1 METGMTS
8 HANTHPNQNTG
19 QEVLKQFTK
28 NLTEM
33 AEKGKLDPVIGRDKE
48 IRRVIQVLSRRK
60 KNNPVLIGEPGVG
73 KTAIAEGLAVRII
86 NKDVPDILLG
96 KTLLSL
102 DLASM
107 VAGSVYRGQFEERL
121 KTLVKAIES
130 SQGQIILFIDEI
142 HTLVGAGKID
152 GAMDAGQILKPS
164 LARGEMRS
172 IGATTME
179 EYRKFIEKDQALER
193 RFQTIL
199 VEEPSVEDALTI
211 LRGLKEKYEV
221 HHGVRIKDSALVQA
235 VKLSHRYITERYLPD
250 KAIDL
255 MDEAASQL
263 SLEVNSVPIEVDEI
277 RRKILQLKVEKKA
290 LEKEKDHSSKK
301 RLKEVNEEVQKL
313 QAKNQELT
321 RLWENEKSQ
330 RTALKNIKIEIEDLK
345 LQIDRA
351 QREGNLDK
359 AAELK
364 YLHLPQKSQKLAE
377 WEKQVIK
384 NNQKVMLKEE
394 VGANEVAEVVSKWT
408 GIPVQKMLQEQAQKL
423 LNMEEEMKKRVVGQD
438 EALNKISDAV
448 RRSRSGIADPDKPI
462 GVFMFLGPTGV
473 GKTETAKTLANFLFD
488 SEKKMIRLDMSEYAE
503 KHQAEKMIG
512 APPGYVGY
520 EDGGQLTKYV
530 RCHPYSVVLFDEIEK
545 AHLDVFNILLQVFDD
560 GRLTDGQGRTVDFKN
575 CIFIMTSNIG
585 SSDLLDSSLKERKE
599 KVLLQLHQ
607 KFRPEFLNRIDEFVF
622 FNPLE
627 KTKLNQIVKIQ
638 LDQIKARLSEQN
650 IELDVQPSV
659 IDHLIKTGYDPSFG
673 ARPLK
678 RAIQSELLNPLSRK
692 IISGDIAE
700 GSKVLVKKNDLALE
714 FHMKTLQS
722 A

>member
-1 METGMTS
+1 MTS
-8 HANTHPNQNTG
+8 QANTPPNQNTE
-19 QEVLKQFTK
+19 QEALKQFTR
-28 NLTEM
+28 NLTEL

-121 KTLVKAIES
+121 KTLVRAIES

-142 HTLVGAGKID
+142 HMLVGAGKID

-164 LARGEMRS
+164 LARGEMRA

-179 EYRKFIEKDQALER
+179 EYRKFIEKDAALER

-199 VEEPSVEDALTI
+199 VEEPNVEDALTI

-221 HHGVRIKDSALVQA
+221 HHGIRIKDSALVQA
-235 VKLSHRYITERYLPD
+235 VKLSNRYITDRYLPD

-277 RRKILQLKVEKKA
+277 RRKTLQLKVEKKA
-290 LEKEKDHSSKK
+290 LEKEKDPPSKK
-301 RLKEVNEEVQKL
+301 RLKEVDKEIQALQIQNQKL
-313 QAKNQELT
+313 T
-321 RLWENEKSQ
+321 DLWEKERSQ
-330 RTALKNIKIEIEDLK
+330 RTSLKQLKIEIENLK

-351 QREGNLDK
+351 QREGQLDK

-364 YLHLPQKSQKLAE
+364 YLHLPKKNQQLVE
-377 WEKQVIK
+377 LEKQTIK
-384 NNQKVMLKEE
+384 NNENTLLKEE

-423 LNMEEEMKKRVVGQD
+423 LQMEDEMRKQVVGQD
-438 EALNKISDAV
+438 MALNKISDAV
-448 RRSRSGIADPDKPI
+448 RRSRSGIADPDRPI

-473 GKTETAKTLANFLFD
+473 GKTETAKSLANFLFD

-503 KHQAEKMIG
+503 KHQAERMIG

-520 EDGGQLTKYV
+520 EDGGQLTEYV
-530 RCHPYSVVLFDEIEK
+530 RRHPYSVVLFDEIEK
-545 AHLDVFNILLQVFDD
+545 AHMDVFNILLQVFDD

-585 SSDLLDSSLKERKE
+585 SSELLESFTKEHQE
-599 KVLLQLHQ
+599 KVMLKIHQ
-607 KFRPEFLNRIDEFVF
+607 KFRPEFLNRVDEFVF
-622 FNPLE
+622 FNSLDKKE
-627 KTKLNQIVKIQ
+627 LHQIVQIQ
-638 LDQIKARLSEQN
+638 LDKIKLRLREKN
-650 IELDVQPSV
+650 IELDIQPAV
-659 IDHLIKTGYDPSFG
+659 IDHLIKKGYDPAFG

-678 RAIQSELLNPLSRK
+678 RALQSELLNPLSRK
-692 IISGDIAE
+692 IISGDIVE
-700 GSKVLVKKNDLALE
+700 NSKVLVKRNDLALE
-714 FHMKTLQS
+714 FHTKTLQS

>member
-1 METGMTS
+1 MTS
-8 HANTHPNQNTG
+8 QANMQNTE
-19 QEVLKQFTK
+19 QEVLQQFTK
-28 NLTEM
+28 NLTEL
-33 AEKGKLDPVIGRDKE
+33 AEKGKLDPVIGRDQE

-86 NKDVPDILLG
+86 NKDVPDTLLG

-121 KTLVKAIES
+121 KTLVRAIES

-164 LARGEMRS
+164 LARGDMRS

-179 EYRKFIEKDQALER
+179 EYRKFIEKDKALER

-199 VEEPSVEDALTI
+199 VEEPSIEDALTI

-221 HHGVRIKDSALVQA
+221 HHGIRIKDSALVQA
-235 VKLSHRYITERYLPD
+235 VKLSHQYITDRYLPD

-263 SLEVNSVPIEVDEI
+263 SLEVNSIPIEVDEI

-290 LEKEKDHSSKK
+290 LEKEKDKASKK
-301 RLKEVNEEVQKL
+301 RLQEVGLEIQTL
-313 QAKNQELT
+313 QLKDKELT
-321 RLWENEKSQ
+321 QLWEKEKSQ
-330 RTALKNIKIEIEDLK
+330 RTTLKNLKIEIENLK
-345 LQIDRA
+345 VQIDRT
-351 QREGNLDK
+351 QREGQLDQ

-364 YLHLPQKSQKLAE
+364 YLHLPQKNQKLAE
-377 WEKQVIK
+377 LEKQTIK
-384 NNQKVMLKEE
+384 NNQKSLLKEE
-394 VGANEVAEVVSKWT
+394 VGVSEIAEVVSKWT
-408 GIPVQKMLQEQAQKL
+408 GIPVEKMIQEQAQKL
-423 LNMEEEMKKRVVGQD
+423 LNMEEEMRKQVVGQE
-438 EALNKISDAV
+438 EALSKISSAV

-473 GKTETAKTLANFLFD
+473 GKTETAKSLAHFLFD

-503 KHQAEKMIG
+503 KHQAERMIG

-520 EDGGQLTKYV
+520 EDGGQLTEYV
-530 RCHPYSVVLFDEIEK
+530 RRHPYSVVLLDEIEK
-545 AHLDVFNILLQVFDD
+545 AHRDVFNILLQVFDD
-560 GRLTDGQGRTVDFKN
+560 GRLTDGQGRTVNFKN

-585 SSDLLDSSLKERKE
+585 SSDLLDSPAKERKE
-599 KVLLQLHQ
+599 KIMLKLRQ
-607 KFRPEFLNRIDEFVF
+607 KFRPEFLNRVDDFTF

-627 KTKLNQIVKIQ
+627 KKELNQIIQIQ
-638 LDQIKARLSEQN
+638 LEQIKKRLTEKN
-650 IELDVQPSV
+650 IELDVQPAV
-659 IDHLIKTGYDPSFG
+659 MDYLIKRGYDPVFG

-678 RAIQSELLNPLSRK
+678 RALQSELLNPLSRK

-700 GSKVLVKKNDLALE
+700 GSKVFVKKNDLALE
-714 FHMKTLQS
+714 FHTKALKS

>member
-1 METGMTS
+1 MTFQ
-8 HANTHPNQNTG
+8 ANTQLKNTE
-19 QEVLKQFTK
+19 QEALKQFTR
-28 NLTEM
+28 NLTEL
-33 AEKGKLDPVIGRDKE
+33 AEKGQLDPVIGRDKE

-121 KTLVKAIES
+121 KTLVRAIEA

-164 LARGEMRS
+164 LARGEMRA
-172 IGATTME
+172 IGATTLE
-179 EYRKFIEKDQALER
+179 EYRKFIEKDMALER

-199 VEEPSVEDALTI
+199 VEEPSIEDALTI

-221 HHGVRIKDSALVQA
+221 HHGIRIKDSALVQA
-235 VKLSHRYITERYLPD
+235 VKLSQRYITDRYLPD

-263 SLEVNSVPIEVDEI
+263 SLEVNSVPVEVDEI

-290 LEKEKDHSSKK
+290 LEKEKDSFSKK
-301 RLKEVNEEVQKL
+301 RLKKVDEEMKKL
-313 QAKNQELT
+313 QGKNNELT
-321 RLWENEKSQ
+321 HLWEKEKSQ
-330 RTALKNIKIEIEDLK
+330 RTALKNLKIEIEDLK
-345 LQIDRA
+345 VQVDRA
-351 QREGNLDK
+351 QREGHLDK

-364 YLHLPQKSQKLAE
+364 YLHLPQKNQKLDE
-377 WEKQVIK
+377 LEKQGSK
-384 NNQKVMLKEE
+384 NDKEILLKEE
-394 VGANEVAEVVSKWT
+394 VGANEIAETVSRWT
-408 GIPVQKMLQEQAQKL
+408 GIPVQKMLKEQAQKL
-423 LNMEEEMKKRVVGQD
+423 LDMEDEMRKQVVGQD
-438 EALNKISDAV
+438 TALNKIADAV
-448 RRSRSGIADPDKPI
+448 RRSRSGIADPERPI

-473 GKTETAKTLANFLFD
+473 GKTETAKSLAHFLFD

-503 KHQAEKMIG
+503 KHQAERMIG

-520 EDGGQLTKYV
+520 EDGGQLTEYV
-530 RCHPYSVVLFDEIEK
+530 RRHPYSVVLLDEIEK
-545 AHLDVFNILLQVFDD
+545 AHKDVFNILLQVFDD

-585 SSDLLDSSLKERKE
+585 SSDLLGNSAKECKE
-599 KVLLQLHQ
+599 KVLIQLRGQ
-607 KFRPEFLNRIDEFVF
+607 FRPEFLNRVDDFVF
-622 FNPLE
+622 FNSLDKTELKQIVQIQLE
-627 KTKLNQIVKIQ
+627 K
-638 LDQIKARLSEQN
+638 IKSRLSEKN
-650 IELDVQPSV
+650 IELDIPSAV
-659 IDHLIKTGYDPSFG
+659 IDHLINKGYDSAFG

-692 IISGDIAE
+692 IIRGDIAE

-714 FHMKTLQS
+714 FYAKTLKS